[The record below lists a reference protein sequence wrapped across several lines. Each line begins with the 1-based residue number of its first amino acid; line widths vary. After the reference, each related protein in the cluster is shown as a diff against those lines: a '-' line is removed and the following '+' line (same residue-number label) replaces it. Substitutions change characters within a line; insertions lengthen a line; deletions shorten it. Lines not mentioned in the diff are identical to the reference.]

1 MDNIKDIHTKFPL
14 VFDADSSQHNALIE
28 AVNGNNL
35 VIIGPPGTGKSQT
48 IANLIAAELANEKK
62 ILFVTEKISAL
73 EVVKKRFF

>member
-62 ILFVTEKISAL
+62 YYLL
-73 EVVKKRFF
+73 QKRFLLWKL